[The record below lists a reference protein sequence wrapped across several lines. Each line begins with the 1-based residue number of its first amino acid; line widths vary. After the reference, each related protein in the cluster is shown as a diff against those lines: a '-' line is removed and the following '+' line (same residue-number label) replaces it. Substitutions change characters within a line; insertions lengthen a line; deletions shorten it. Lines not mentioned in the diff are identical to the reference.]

1 MFKKRIAE
9 IEARKAEISTE
20 IQEAD
25 EARTL
30 ELDQEVDSLNAELV
44 SLRSKMSVA
53 DKLGD
58 PVPTEGEQRTG
69 SPVNREMRAK
79 QLRETRSVTITSGK
93 LATPT
98 KTGGIND
105 PHPEVSSVVDQVTVE
120 PCEGMGGYKVAYLKN
135 SGEGADAT
143 EGEDRSE
150 TDPEFDYAEINPGT
164 VSTYTEISRESIKL
178 SDLAYLDKVES
189 AARTALRKKVAGKI
203 LGTGED
209 SKFTSIFK
217 AEACVTDVEIS
228 AIDATTLRKIAMS
241 YGGDEA
247 IPGNAVLYLNKKD
260 LIAFGDV
267 RGTNEKKAVYDITP
281 DTNNPNTGIIKDGG
295 LSVKYCIHSKLTPIA
310 EQSGGSYSMAYGN
323 PKAFELALFSDY
335 TVTVDES
342 VARKKGMVAVFGEVM
357 IGGNVTVY
365 DGFVRVKKAGG

>member
-9 IEARKAEISTE
+9 IEARKAEINAE
-20 IQEAD
+20 IKDAD
-25 EARTL
+25 EARTK
-30 ELDQEVDSLNAELV
+30 ELDQEVEGLNAELI
-44 SLRSKMSVA
+44 SLRSKMSVVE
-53 DKLGD
+53 KLGD

-189 AARTALRKKVAGKI
+189 AARTALRKKVANKI

-267 RGTNEKKAVYDITP
+267 RGTNEKEAVYDITP

-310 EQSGGSYSMAYGN
+310 EQRGGSYSMAYGN
-323 PKAFELALFSDY
+323 PNAFELALFSDY

>member
-150 TDPEFDYAEINPGT
+150 TDPEFDYAAPYSEGLAIVGKHKKGDGVMEYSIIDTKGELVAELKYDDFNPDEMF
-164 VSTYTEISRESIKL
+164 STPAF
-178 SDLAYLDKVES
+178 SDGILVFGNKAVGKD
-189 AARTALRKKVAGKI
+189 GKI
-203 LGTGED
+203 LFRSPSDWIITDFNDGYANFNEDGKWGLID
-209 SKFTSIFK
+209 SK
-217 AEACVTDVEIS
+217 
-228 AIDATTLRKIAMS
+228 
-241 YGGDEA
+241 
-247 IPGNAVLYLNKKD
+247 
-260 LIAFGDV
+260 
-267 RGTNEKKAVYDITP
+267 
-281 DTNNPNTGIIKDGG
+281 
-295 LSVKYCIHSKLTPIA
+295 
-310 EQSGGSYSMAYGN
+310 
-323 PKAFELALFSDY
+323 
-335 TVTVDES
+335 
-342 VARKKGMVAVFGEVM
+342 GEV
-357 IGGNVTVY
+357 
-365 DGFVRVKKAGG
+365 

>member
-1 MFKKRIAE
+1 MFEKRIAE

-25 EARTL
+25 EARTK

-53 DKLGD
+53 EKLGD
-58 PVPTEGEQRTG
+58 PVPTGGEQRTG

-120 PCEGMGGYKVAYLKN
+120 PCEGMGAYKVSYLKD

-143 EGEDRSE
+143 EGEERDE
-150 TDPEFDYAEINPGT
+150 TTVEFDYAEITPGT
-164 VSTYTEISRESIKL
+164 VSTYAEISKEAVKL

-189 AARTALRKKVAGKI
+189 AARTALRKKVARKI

-267 RGTNEKKAVYDITP
+267 RGTNDDKAIYEVTP
-281 DTNNPNTGIIKDGG
+281 DTNNTNTGIIKDGG

-310 EQSGGSYSMAYGN
+310 EQSGGGYSMAYGN

-342 VARKKGMVAVFGEVM
+342 VARRRGMIAIFGEVM
-357 IGGNVTVY
+357 AGGNVTVY